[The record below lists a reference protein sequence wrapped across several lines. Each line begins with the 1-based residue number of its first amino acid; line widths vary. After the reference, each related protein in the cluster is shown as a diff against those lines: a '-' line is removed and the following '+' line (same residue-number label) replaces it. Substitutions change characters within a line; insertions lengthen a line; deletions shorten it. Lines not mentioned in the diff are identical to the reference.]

1 MSEANQAKQGPTQ
14 GQGGAEHGQA
24 GHGQAGHE
32 QGQSDKPPISGR
44 KAVIVLVVLGVAVAV
59 LAVMLMVPRLRA
71 EKKLATD
78 TNEMA
83 LADVTVAK
91 PQPGV
96 PSEEIVL
103 PGNMFAYVDSP
114 IYARTDGYLDK
125 WYFDIGAH
133 VKKGQLL
140 ATIAS
145 PEVDQELEQA
155 KAEVAT
161 AVANSGY
168 AKQQAQ
174 RYTDLLADNAVAKQD
189 TENFVTQAA
198 STNTQVQSAQA
209 NVQRL
214 EQLTGFEKVY
224 APFDGVVTARDV
236 DTGTLINAGAGG
248 TGGREMFHMDDEHI
262 MRVYVNVP
270 QVDAPSCP
278 PGTAADLTVDQYP
291 GRRFSGRVVRT
302 SSAID
307 PASRTLLVE
316 VDVPNRDGALV
327 PGAYTEVHFKVK
339 VARETLIIPV
349 STLMF
354 RQEGLRVVTVV
365 NGDQA
370 KLMPI
375 TIGQDDGRVV
385 QVIQGLTADDEIVQN
400 PPDSIVDGE
409 KVRVVSPNGGGVP
422 GAPGQSESPQN
433 SKGPDGGRA

>member
-1 MSEANQAKQGPTQ
+1 MSEANQEQHTPANAPERG
-14 GQGGAEHGQA
+14 
-24 GHGQAGHE
+24 GHG

-44 KAVIVLVVLGVAVAV
+44 KALAVVAVFVV
-59 LAVMLMVPRLRA
+59 LAVLLAVLLMVPRLRA
-71 EKKLATD
+71 KKKLSSDTD
-78 TNEMA
+78 EMA

-91 PQPGV
+91 PEPGA

-145 PEVDQELEQA
+145 PEVDQELAQA
-155 KAEVAT
+155 KAELAT

-174 RYTDLLADNAVAKQD
+174 RYTQLLADNAVAKQD

-214 EQLTGFEKVY
+214 EQMTGFEKVY

-248 TGGREMFHMDDEHI
+248 TGGREMFHMDDEHV

-270 QVDAPSCP
+270 QVDAPACR
-278 PGTAADLTVDQYP
+278 PGTPAELTVDEYP
-291 GRRFSGRVVRT
+291 GRRFAGKVVRT
-302 SSAID
+302 SDAID

-339 VARETLIIPV
+339 VAQQTLIVPV

-365 NGDQA
+365 DGDKA
-370 KLMPI
+370 KLVPI

-385 QVIQGLTADDEIVQN
+385 QVIEGLNPNDEIVQN
-400 PPDSIVDGE
+400 PPDSIVEGE
-409 KVRVVSPNGGGVP
+409 KVRVVSPHGDGVP
-422 GAPGQSESPQN
+422 GAPPAANEPPEN
-433 SKGPDGGRA
+433 SQGPDGGRA